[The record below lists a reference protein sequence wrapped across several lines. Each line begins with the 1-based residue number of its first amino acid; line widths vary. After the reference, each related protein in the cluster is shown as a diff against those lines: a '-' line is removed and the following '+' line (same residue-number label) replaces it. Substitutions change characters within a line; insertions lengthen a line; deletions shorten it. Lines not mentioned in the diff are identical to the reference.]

1 MKQNIHSMQHLFQ
14 ETKSAVSDFCSIA
27 SLLFCPQSRSKM
39 RKYFVYL
46 RTIFSFPIFPKWK
59 YWLYHNG
66 HALRRDLDVSLE
78 LLEFEKIPQKCD
90 QGDRPWSNIQYIFCP
105 TQTQQTYGESTL
117 GDWNWIWIVKIYF
130 FSFQSNVSVKHF
142 FSICGDKSFPHALKP
157 ENVSQINPKI

>member
-1 MKQNIHSMQHLFQ
+1 MQHLFQ
-14 ETKSAVSDFCSIA
+14 ERKSAVSDFCSIA

-39 RKYFVYL
+39 RKNFVYL

-78 LLEFEKIPQKCD
+78 LSEFEKIPQKCD

-105 TQTQQTYGESTL
+105 TQTQQTYDETMLSKKLRKSTFA
-117 GDWNWIWIVKIYF
+117 DWNWNQVTGYNKNIYF
-130 FSFQSNVSVKHF
+130 ISVK
-142 FSICGDKSFPHALKP
+142 C
-157 ENVSQINPKI
+157 VT